1 MNDLNFQTLD
11 AAIQQQQRILPV
23 SGVIQVSESEKPIF
37 CNAFGMAN
45 RSESLP
51 NRINTRFGIAS
62 GGKLFTA
69 AAISMLV
76 EQKAI
81 QFDTKLVDF
90 LEGALPMIDSRVT
103 LRHLLSHTS
112 GIGDYFDENLLD
124 DYEDYWQN
132 IAPRQLYH
140 MRSAADFFPLV
151 RDTAMQFQPG
161 EKFAYNNMAFVLLGF
176 VVEKVS
182 GKRFQDFI
190 EEKIFGPAWMR
201 SSGYFFSNQM
211 PAHTA
216 LGYIDQKDGGWHTNQ
231 FAIPIVGH
239 GDGGVYTTAADFGRF
254 WKALFENRFFSDG
267 ILKEMLTPHARV
279 SRDGMTQYGLGIWI
293 NDIAPMRCYYVT
305 GEDPG
310 VNFYSAIYPDA
321 QLQITL
327 LGNTNDAIW
336 EMVRIIRSEV
346 FHLTE
351 PD

>member
-1 MNDLNFQTLD
+1 MSDLNFQTLT
-11 AAIQQQQRILPV
+11 AAIEQQQRILPV
-23 SGVIQVSESEKPIF
+23 SGVIQVSQAEKPVY
-37 CNAFGMAN
+37 NEAFGLAN

-51 NRINTRFGIAS
+51 NRLNTRFGIAS

-69 AAISMLV
+69 TAIAMLV
-76 EQKAI
+76 EQNLL
-81 QFDTKLVDF
+81 QFDSKIVDF
-90 LEGALPMIDSRVT
+90 LDNALPLIDSRVT
-103 LRHLLSHTS
+103 LRHLLCHTS
-112 GIGDYFDENLLD
+112 GIGDYFDEGVLD

-151 RDTAMQFQPG
+151 SNIGMQFPPG
-161 EKFAYNNMAFVLLGF
+161 EKFAYNNMAFVLLGL
-176 VVEKVS
+176 VIERVS
-182 GKRFQDFI
+182 GQRFQEFI

-201 SSGYFFSNQM
+201 SSGYFFSNQL

-216 LGYIDQKDGGWHTNQ
+216 MGYIDQNDGGWHTNQ

-254 WKALFENRFFSDG
+254 WKAFFEKRYFSDA

-279 SRDGMTQYGLGIWI
+279 SQDGLTQYGLGIWI
-293 NDIAPMRCYYVT
+293 NDITPLRCYYVT

-310 VNFYSAIYPDA
+310 VNFYSAVYPDA

-336 EMVRIIRSEV
+336 QMVKVIRAEIFQLDLSA
-346 FHLTE
+346 
-351 PD
+351 